1 MVELVVEQDIMAAED
16 LLVVGDRDVGDRG
29 KIK

>member
-1 MVELVVEQDIMAAED
+1 VEHVVEQDIMVAED
-16 LLVVGDRDVGDRG
+16 LLVVEDRDVGDRG

>member
-1 MVELVVEQDIMAAED
+1 VELVVEQDIMAED
-16 LLVVGDRDVGDRG
+16 LLVVEDRDVGDRG

>member
-1 MVELVVEQDIMAAED
+1 VDLVVEQDIMAED
-16 LLVVGDRDVGDRG
+16 LLVVEDRDVGDRG

>member
-1 MVELVVEQDIMAAED
+1 MVELVGEQDIMAED

>member
-1 MVELVVEQDIMAAED
+1 VDLVVEEQGIMAED
-16 LLVVGDRDVGDRG
+16 LLVVEDRDVGDRG